1 MSAIRLLEIIPS
13 LTCGGAERMV
23 VNLMTHLDRR
33 RFNVG
38 GISLANSE
46 SSVLEQRLA
55 EEKFQVWF
63 LGKRP
68 GLDPRM
74 PHRIRNVVRQFR
86 PHLIHSHLCLH
97 YVFPSLIHEP
107 ALGHITTIHL
117 PAQMKLRRVMLSVA
131 RMACRRGV
139 IPVAVSRDVAEWV
152 KRVYGVRDCMVIP
165 NGIPI
170 AEYQRPS
177 TSRQVWRREHGFQE
191 GDVLFVCAARLA
203 KQKNHAMLLE
213 AFSRGPA
220 TIRSTHLLLAGDGE
234 CRLPLEAQVRERAL
248 QGRVHFLGLRADVS
262 EVLRAA
268 DVFVLASH
276 TEGHPLSL
284 MEAMAAGL
292 PVVATA
298 VGGVPE
304 IVEDQKEG
312 LLVKP
317 HDCHGLATAMV
328 CLGQD
333 HGKRLEM
340 GRAAGRRAE
349 EEFSASR
356 MAQGYAQLYEH
367 ILADRPPS
375 PLPLCGICNE

>member
-1 MSAIRLLEIIPS
+1 MKSIRVLQFISDLG
-13 LTCGGAERMV
+13 LGGAQRMMF
-23 VNLMTHLDRR
+23 NLTTQLDRLGVEVATVSLHGPDDWELKR
-33 RFNVG
+33 R
-38 GISLANSE
+38 LT
-46 SSVLEQRLA
+46 
-55 EEKFQVWF
+55 EEKIRSWY
-63 LGKRP
+63 LGKQP
-68 GLDPRM
+68 GFDPRM
-74 PHRIRNVVRQFR
+74 PHRIRDVVRQFR

-97 YVFPSLIHEP
+97 YVFPSLIDDH
-107 ALGHITTIHL
+107 AIRHVITVHL
-117 PAQMKLRRVMLSVA
+117 PAQMSHRRVMQSLA
-131 RMACRRGV
+131 RMACRGGV

-170 AEYQRPS
+170 AEYQHPP

-191 GDVLFVCAARLA
+191 RDVLFVCAARLA

-234 CRLPLEAQVRERAL
+234 CRFPLEAQVRERAL

-262 EVLRAA
+262 EVLAAA

-304 IVEDQKEG
+304 IVEDEKQG
-312 LLVKP
+312 LLVEA
-317 HDCHGLATAMV
+317 HNCNGMAAAMV

-333 HGKRLEM
+333 PGKRLEM

-349 EEFSASR
+349 EEFSATH
-356 MAQGYAQLYEH
+356 MAQTYVQLYEH
-367 ILADRPPS
+367 ILATRASVTASSLWD
-375 PLPLCGICNE
+375 L